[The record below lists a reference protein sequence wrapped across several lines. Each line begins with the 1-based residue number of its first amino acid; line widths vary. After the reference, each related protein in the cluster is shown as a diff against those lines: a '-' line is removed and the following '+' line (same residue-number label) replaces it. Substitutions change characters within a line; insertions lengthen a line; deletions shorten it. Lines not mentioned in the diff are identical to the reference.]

1 MFFANIKIDVEPRIF
16 SSLQDKYTEFDCQ
29 ILTNIL
35 GILNKGPRVFEIKI
49 IPTIK
54 GFIYNETIAL
64 HIGTLDF
71 APGAKIKSQDLLLQP
86 KIIHRIIAH
95 NILPKK
101 GHYDKVIFMDMCLI
115 HCMIKGRLINL
126 VYIMIRNIIMAYNQK
141 QKFFPY
147 GKTLTS
153 IFENFKTLLLGTDRN
168 LYYQLMEIDNRTLT
182 KMKYV
187 FNEDGVWV
195 FRDHLGVYVEEEHEE
210 EEQCEG
216 NDDEIE
222 AMFETP
228 LLVLSPKVAS
238 SSSW

>member
-115 HCMIKGRLINL
+115 HCMIKGRLINP

>member
-95 NILPKK
+95 NIWPKK

-115 HCMIKGRLINL
+115 HCMIKGRLINP

>member
-95 NILPKK
+95 NIWPKK